1 MSLKAIATALGV
13 SVTTVSRALGGYADV
28 SAFTPGRGGGGA
40 RRRGYPPQNQA
51 RRLQTGK

>member
-28 SAFTPGRGGGGA
+28 SACTPATGESDTTT
-40 RRRGYPPQNQA
+40 PPNPA
-51 RRLQTGK
+51 KK

>member
-28 SAFTPGRGGGGA
+28 SGSTPARGGGGA
-40 RRRGYPPQNQA
+40 PRRGYPPQTLA
-51 RRLQTGK
+51 RRGK